1 MRSCRGLCRSRSL
14 GRSFNLLKVGEESMD
29 RFDVIADRI
38 RCDSESQR
46 DVPPRPSK
54 MTRLEGPW
62 EAVELN

>member
-1 MRSCRGLCRSRSL
+1 MSRSR
-14 GRSFNLLKVGEESMD
+14 GRSVQPFERMGEESVD
-29 RFDVIADRI
+29 RFDLIADRI
-38 RCDSESQR
+38 RCDSVSQR